1 VGVVSGCREWV
12 SWVGIVGGG
21 GWWWWWL
28 RKKEVVVC

>member
-1 VGVVSGCREWV
+1 MGGCREWA
-12 SWVGIVGGG
+12 SWVGIKGGG